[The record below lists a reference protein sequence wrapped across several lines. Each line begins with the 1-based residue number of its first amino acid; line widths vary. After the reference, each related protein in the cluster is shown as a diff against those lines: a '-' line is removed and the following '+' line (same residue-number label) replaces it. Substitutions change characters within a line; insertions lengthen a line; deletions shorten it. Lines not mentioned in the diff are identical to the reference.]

1 MDLIQLIEEMED
13 LMDGASTVPFSK
25 KVMVDADE
33 VLEILTEMREALPE
47 EIKQAQWVTEE
58 KERIVTE
65 AEREADAIRKG
76 AQKDADDMNKDAQK
90 RFEAL
95 INEHDITKQAEKY
108 GEEIV
113 SEAEQNARVL
123 KMQSI
128 TYVDEMLATT
138 QNKIQDLL
146 IVLEDNRKELKKDK

>member
-58 KERIVTE
+58 KERITFVACGMATFDVGLGYDLYHTALKE
-65 AEREADAIRKG
+65 GIGTKLTLWDDPY
-76 AQKDADDMNKDAQK
+76 QK
-90 RFEAL
+90 
-95 INEHDITKQAEKY
+95 
-108 GEEIV
+108 
-113 SEAEQNARVL
+113 
-123 KMQSI
+123 
-128 TYVDEMLATT
+128 
-138 QNKIQDLL
+138 
-146 IVLEDNRKELKKDK
+146 

>member
-76 AQKDADDMNKDAQK
+76 AQKDADGMNKDAQK

-113 SEAEQNARVL
+113 SKAEQNARVL

>member
-113 SEAEQNARVL
+113 SKAEQNARVL

>member
-1 MDLIQLIEEMED
+1 MDLNQLIDEMED
-13 LMDGASTVPFSK
+13 LVDGASSVPFSK

-33 VLEILTEMREALPE
+33 ILEILSEMRESLPE

-58 KERIVTE
+58 KESIISE
-65 AEREADAIRKG
+65 ANREADAIRKT
-76 AQKDADDMNKDAQK
+76 AQKDADDMDKDAQK

-95 INEHDITKQAEKY
+95 INEHDVTRQAEAY

-113 SEAEQNARVL
+113 SKAEENARVL

-128 TYVDEMLATT
+128 TYVDEMLAAT
-138 QNKIQDLL
+138 QDRIHELL
-146 IVLEDNRKELKKDK
+146 NVLEDNRNELKKDN

>member
-13 LMDGASTVPFSK
+13 LMDEASTVPFSK

-33 VLEILTEMREALPE
+33 VLEILSEMREALPE

-65 AEREADAIRKG
+65 ADREADAIRKA

-113 SEAEQNARVL
+113 SKAEQNARVL

-146 IVLEDNRKELKKDK
+146 IVLEENRKELKKDK

>member
-1 MDLIQLIEEMED
+1 
-13 LMDGASTVPFSK
+13 
-25 KVMVDADE
+25 MVDADE
-33 VLEILTEMREALPE
+33 VLEILSEMREALPE

-65 AEREADAIRKG
+65 ADREADAIRKA

-113 SEAEQNARVL
+113 SKAEQNARVL

-146 IVLEDNRKELKKDK
+146 IVLEENRKELKKDK

>member
-76 AQKDADDMNKDAQK
+76 AQKDADGMNKDAQK

-113 SEAEQNARVL
+113 SKAEQN
-123 KMQSI
+123 
-128 TYVDEMLATT
+128 
-138 QNKIQDLL
+138 
-146 IVLEDNRKELKKDK
+146 

>member
-13 LMDGASTVPFSK
+13 LLDGASTVPFSK

-65 AEREADAIRKG
+65 AEREADAIRKA

-95 INEHDITKQAEKY
+95 INEHDITRQAEKY

-113 SEAEQNARVL
+113 SKAEQNARVL

-146 IVLEDNRKELKKDK
+146 VVLEDNRKELKKDQ

>member
-58 KERIVTE
+58 KERILTE

-113 SEAEQNARVL
+113 SKAEQNARVL

>member
-13 LMDGASTVPFSK
+13 LLDGASTVPFSK

-58 KERIVTE
+58 KERILTE
-65 AEREADAIRKG
+65 AEREADAIRKA

-95 INEHDITKQAEKY
+95 INEHDITRQAEKY

-113 SEAEQNARVL
+113 SKAEQNARVL

-146 IVLEDNRKELKKDK
+146 VVLEDNRKELKKDQ

>member
-76 AQKDADDMNKDAQK
+76 AQKNADDMNKDAQK

-113 SEAEQNARVL
+113 SKAEQNARVL

>member
-76 AQKDADDMNKDAQK
+76 AQKDADEMNKDAQK

-113 SEAEQNARVL
+113 SKAEQNARVL

-146 IVLEDNRKELKKDK
+146 VVLEDNRKELKKDK